1 MSVACGIVGLPNI
14 GKTTLFNALT
24 ASGAETASYAFSTVE
39 PNLAVIDV
47 PDERLEAIH
56 GFIETEKI
64 VHANVRVVDIA
75 GLAAGAS
82 QGEGMGNKFLGAIK
96 ECDALLHVVQC
107 FDSASLGRET
117 PIDPA
122 GDMEVLELELAMA
135 DLETVSRNVDR
146 VSKKARAGDKES
158 IFQKDVFERARS
170 ALEDGQQL
178 RTLEWKVPEVEAL
191 RPLFLLTM
199 KPVLYVAN
207 VADDDGEGAG
217 DWARSV
223 GAHAASMGCE
233 WLPLCCD
240 IECEL
245 NGMEGEER
253 GAFMEDLGI
262 EELGLPRLIRSTYDL
277 LGLQTFFTAGPKEI
291 KAWTIKQG
299 DIAPIAAGAIHSD
312 FEKAFIRA
320 ECYSVDDLL
329 EFTNEGAIKAAGK
342 LRVEGRDYVM
352 REGDVVHFLVGK

>member
-1 MSVACGIVGLPNI
+1 M
-14 GKTTLFNALT
+14 
-24 ASGAETASYAFSTVE
+24 
-39 PNLAVIDV
+39 
-47 PDERLEAIH
+47 
-56 GFIETEKI
+56 
-64 VHANVRVVDIA
+64 
-75 GLAAGAS
+75 
-82 QGEGMGNKFLGAIK
+82 

-117 PIDPA
+117 PVDPA

-158 IFQKDVFERARS
+158 IFQKDVFERAKS

-178 RTLEWKVPEVEAL
+178 RTLEWKQPELEAL
-191 RPLFLLTM
+191 RPLFLLTT

-207 VADDDGEGAG
+207 VADDDGEGVG
-217 DWARSV
+217 DWPKAV
-223 GAHAASMGCE
+223 GEHATAMGCE

-245 NGMEGEER
+245 NGMEEEER

-262 EELGLPRLIRSTYDL
+262 QELGLPRLIRSTYDL

-329 EFTNEGAIKAAGK
+329 EFTNEAAIKAAGK